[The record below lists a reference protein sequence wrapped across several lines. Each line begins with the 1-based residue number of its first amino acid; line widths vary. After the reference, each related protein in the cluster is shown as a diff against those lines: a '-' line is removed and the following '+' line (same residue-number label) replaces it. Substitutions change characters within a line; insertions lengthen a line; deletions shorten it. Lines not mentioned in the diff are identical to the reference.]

1 VLLFVHCAGFPQE
14 IGIWSSEPCSHIGL
28 GAKIELHFGI
38 RKSYNQTMPHR
49 ISATR
54 AARSFAE
61 ILNRV
66 KYRGESFI
74 VERNREP
81 MCRIEPVRRR
91 RPLTTDNFAEFWKS
105 LPRPD
110 DKFADDLEEI
120 HNLFRKLPPA
130 AWER

>member
-1 VLLFVHCAGFPQE
+1 M
-14 IGIWSSEPCSHIGL
+14 
-28 GAKIELHFGI
+28 GA
-38 RKSYNQTMPHR
+38 QR
-49 ISATR
+49 ISAAK
-54 AARSFAE
+54 AARSFSE

-81 MCRIEPVRRR
+81 ICRIEPVRCRK
-91 RPLTTDNFAEFWKS
+91 PLTTDNFAEFWKS

-120 HNLFRKLPPA
+120 HNMFRELPRSV
-130 AWER
+130 WER

>member
-1 VLLFVHCAGFPQE
+1 
-14 IGIWSSEPCSHIGL
+14 
-28 GAKIELHFGI
+28 
-38 RKSYNQTMPHR
+38 MPARR
-49 ISATR
+49 ISAAK
-54 AARSFAE
+54 AARSFSE

-81 MCRIEPVRRR
+81 ICRIEPVRPRK
-91 RPLTTDNFAEFWKS
+91 PVTTDNFAEFWKS

-120 HNLFRKLPPA
+120 HNMFRELPRS